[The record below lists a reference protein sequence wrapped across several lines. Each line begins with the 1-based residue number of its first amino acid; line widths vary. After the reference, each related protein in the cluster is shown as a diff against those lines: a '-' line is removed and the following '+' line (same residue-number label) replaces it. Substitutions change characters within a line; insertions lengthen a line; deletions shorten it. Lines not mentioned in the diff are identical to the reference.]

1 MVAFE
6 VWSSEAKT
14 VRVAGPLLIK
24 KRSIWVRV
32 RFIRMDVD
40 MQTTARGE
48 KAESC
53 RRVYINRIRLRSSA
67 QQIQTANDCVGTALA
82 EY

>member
-40 MQTTARGE
+40 MQTAARSE
-48 KAESC
+48 KVDCC
-53 RRVYINRIRLRSSA
+53 RRVYSTRIRLQSSV
-67 QQIQTANDCVGTALA
+67 QQIQTAIDCVGTARA